1 MFKMKFSRL
10 LFFLPFL
17 MAFQCGEEIFSEDD
31 PLLKAGF
38 TGSWELSE
46 ECINGS
52 SDLLP
57 KCCKYFNFYLDG
69 NPNDLVGEYTYYEDN
84 SGNFDGVFIVDP
96 TKQELIFQGKDGTD
110 ILASYSMN
118 AEQNYLILSYK
129 AGRTEL
135 VQGWTRM
142 D

>member
-1 MFKMKFSRL
+1 
-10 LFFLPFL
+10 

-31 PLLKAGF
+31 PLLENGF
-38 TGSWELSE
+38 SGSWEISE
-46 ECINGS
+46 ESINGS
-52 SDLLP
+52 SDLLQ

-69 NPNDLVGEYTYYEDN
+69 NPNDLVGEYTYSEDN
-84 SGNFDGVFIVDP
+84 SGNIDGVFIVDP
-96 TKQELIFQGKDGTD
+96 TKQELIFRGKDGTD

-118 AEQNYLILSYK
+118 ADRDYLILSYK

-135 VQGWTRM
+135 VQGWARM